1 MSIENMEKI
10 LCLNADALSKG
21 GEKNKE
27 HVMFMMHSLLQ
38 QIVAHL
44 KGENLDCVADPDMV
58 ITFEEDCGDEADNSN

>member
-10 LCLNADALSKG
+10 LCLNAEALSKG
-21 GEKNKE
+21 GEKDKE
-27 HVMFMMHSLLQ
+27 QVLFMMHSLLQ

-44 KGENLDCVADPDMV
+44 KGENLDCVADPDVV

>member
-58 ITFEEDCGDEADNSN
+58 ITFEEDCGDGQNQ

>member
-1 MSIENMEKI
+1 MSIESMEKI

-21 GEKNKE
+21 GEKDKE
-27 HVMFMMHSLLQ
+27 HAMFMMHSLLQ

-44 KGENLDCVADPDMV
+44 KGENLDCVADPDVV

>member
-21 GEKNKE
+21 GEQNKE
-27 HVMFMMHSLLQ
+27 QVLFMMHSLLQ

-44 KGENLDCVADPDMV
+44 KGENLDCVADPDVV

>member
-27 HVMFMMHSLLQ
+27 HVLFMMHSLLQ

-44 KGENLDCVADPDMV
+44 KGENLDCVADPDV
-58 ITFEEDCGDEADNSN
+58 CIHFEEDCEG

>member
-21 GEKNKE
+21 GEDNKE
-27 HVMFMMHSLLQ
+27 HVLFMMHSLLQ

-44 KGENLDCVADPDMV
+44 KGENLDCVADPDVV
-58 ITFEEDCGDEADNSN
+58 ITFEEDCGNEADNSN

>member
-21 GEKNKE
+21 GEDNKE
-27 HVMFMMHSLLQ
+27 HVLFMMHSLLQ

-44 KGENLDCVADPDMV
+44 KGENLDCVADPDVV
-58 ITFEEDCGDEADNSN
+58 ITFEEDCGDEADNSH

>member
-44 KGENLDCVADPDMV
+44 KGENLDCVADPDVV
-58 ITFEEDCGDEADNSN
+58 ITFDEDCGDEADNSN

>member
-21 GEKNKE
+21 GEENKE
-27 HVMFMMHSLLQ
+27 HVLFMMHSLLQ

-44 KGENLDCVADPDMV
+44 KGENLDCVEDPDVV